1 MLDLRDGKT
10 HRTKQQV
17 DVGSL
22 LTLDG
27 VQSLHN
33 GDEASNHWEC
43 LNVWV
48 DHGSMATWWETSDH
62 AVDSFACCDHE
73 VLCDSLHGVAPFP
86 GWQPYVSHE
95 TQWDTPFNSQAE
107 QSWHSI
113 AVGVDVNCARPFAFP
128 CGSTCDRMADGAA
141 HTMDMQFTAK
151 EECGELAFR
160 PADDEQAGEEQTI
173 HADNTCSPKKLEDS
187 LSGWK
192 EAAEMAKR
200 DSEGQGVDWAPSL
213 WTPERPGQPGPAVG
227 GTQSHSLSPTG
238 VTQCALLGG
247 GKRGISMDAIYED
260 DQSNTE
266 QLAPGLL
273 QNRLL
278 VLQQRALEAIQ
289 ALPVQCREDY
299 AYGKVETRI
308 WGLEA
313 LKHVLRMR
321 LALQSN
327 LPLTRPIDH
336 EPEMPPAN
344 ELLAANLT
352 LNIGNKGNRCYANTV
367 LRMWCCAPP

>member
-1 MLDLRDGKT
+1 
-10 HRTKQQV
+10 
-17 DVGSL
+17 
-22 LTLDG
+22 
-27 VQSLHN
+27 
-33 GDEASNHWEC
+33 
-43 LNVWV
+43 
-48 DHGSMATWWETSDH
+48 
-62 AVDSFACCDHE
+62 
-73 VLCDSLHGVAPFP
+73 
-86 GWQPYVSHE
+86 
-95 TQWDTPFNSQAE
+95 
-107 QSWHSI
+107 
-113 AVGVDVNCARPFAFP
+113 
-128 CGSTCDRMADGAA
+128 
-141 HTMDMQFTAK
+141 
-151 EECGELAFR
+151 
-160 PADDEQAGEEQTI
+160 
-173 HADNTCSPKKLEDS
+173 
-187 LSGWK
+187 
-192 EAAEMAKR
+192 
-200 DSEGQGVDWAPSL
+200 
-213 WTPERPGQPGPAVG
+213 
-227 GTQSHSLSPTG
+227 
-238 VTQCALLGG
+238 
-247 GKRGISMDAIYED
+247 MDAIYED